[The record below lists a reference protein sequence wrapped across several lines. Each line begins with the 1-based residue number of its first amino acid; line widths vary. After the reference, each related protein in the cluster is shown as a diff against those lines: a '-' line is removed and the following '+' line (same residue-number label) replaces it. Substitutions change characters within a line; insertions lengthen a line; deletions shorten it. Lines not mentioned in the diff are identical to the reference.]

1 MTLELLKMW
10 SPTGQIA
17 PLGNADLSIRANYP
31 YDYIG
36 AIDDALR
43 FYRAQLIIYFILLGV
58 LWFIIGFKTDP
69 LKAFFGALAFGFST
83 YLIIIIGVGHNSK
96 AHAIAYMPLV
106 IAGFILVLGENMFSG
121 LLTMFA
127 TALEI
132 NANHFQMTY
141 YLLIF
146 LLILS
151 VILFIVILK
160 IKHTNHF

>member
-1 MTLELLKMW
+1 
-10 SPTGQIA
+10 
-17 PLGNADLSIRANYP
+17 
-31 YDYIG
+31 
-36 AIDDALR
+36 
-43 FYRAQLIIYFILLGV
+43 
-58 LWFIIGFKTDP
+58 
-69 LKAFFGALAFGFST
+69 
-83 YLIIIIGVGHNSK
+83 LIIIIGVGHNSK
-96 AHAIAYMPLV
+96 AHAIAYMPPV

-141 YLLIF
+141 YLLI

>member
-1 MTLELLKMW
+1 M
-10 SPTGQIA
+10 
-17 PLGNADLSIRANYP
+17 
-31 YDYIG
+31 
-36 AIDDALR
+36 
-43 FYRAQLIIYFILLGV
+43 QLPIC
-58 LWFIIGFKTDP
+58 
-69 LKAFFGALAFGFST
+69 
-83 YLIIIIGVGHNSK
+83 H
-96 AHAIAYMPLV
+96 LV

-141 YLLIF
+141 YLLI